1 MAPHKLA
8 VLATLL
14 AAIVAMSGCSFP
26 ERGTPV
32 PQADTAR
39 ALPLG
44 IANVR
49 FFADGDPKP
58 MIEEGMRA
66 LDREEA
72 TLRTGGATRQGGVR
86 LPPVSYLA
94 VSGGGDNGAFGAG
107 LMNGWTET
115 GTRPEFKMVT
125 GVSTGALIAPFAFL
139 GSDYDAT
146 LREVYTTMTP
156 DRVFRARGLS
166 AALFNDAMAD
176 TSPRAR
182 NTRSGVMVV

>member
-1 MAPHKLA
+1 LIAQETVLVTRKLA
-8 VLATLL
+8 VFATLFV
-14 AAIVAMSGCSFP
+14 AIVAMGGCSLP
-26 ERGTPV
+26 ERGAPV
-32 PQADTAR
+32 PQADTTR

-44 IANVR
+44 IPNAR

-72 TLRTGGATRQGGVR
+72 ALRAADAARPGQAGVR

-115 GTRPEFKMVT
+115 GTRPEFKIVT
-125 GVSTGALIAPFAFL
+125 GISTGALIAPFAFL
-139 GSDYDAT
+139 GSDYDAA

-156 DRVFRARGLS
+156 DKVFRARRLLS
-166 AALFNDAMAD
+166 AVFDDAMAD
-176 TSPRAR
+176 TAPRR
-182 NTRSGVMVV
+182 